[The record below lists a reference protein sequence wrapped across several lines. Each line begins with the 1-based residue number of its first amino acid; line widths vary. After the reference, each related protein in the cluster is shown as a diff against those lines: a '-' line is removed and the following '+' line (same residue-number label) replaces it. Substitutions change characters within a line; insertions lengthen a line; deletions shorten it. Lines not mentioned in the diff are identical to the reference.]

1 MPDDLAPD
9 AMDQKTRAQVGA
21 LHGVR
26 VVDLTQFEAGTSLT
40 LTLAWLGAEVIKVEE
55 PTKGEQGRGASTDK
69 KGVDSHYF
77 MLLNANKRS
86 VTANLK
92 TDKGRALLRGLI
104 EKADVFAENFAPGV
118 IERLGF
124 GYDVVR
130 EINPRI
136 IYVQVKGFGQD
147 GPYKNFL
154 AFDMIAQATGGA
166 MSITGEPDGRPIK
179 PGLTI
184 GDTGTG
190 LHGAIG
196 VLAALYQRQFT
207 GEGQH
212 LQLAMQECVINYGR
226 ISYAA
231 QYLWGHAA
239 PRMGNQSIMGTN
251 SPSETFPCKG
261 GGPNDYCYV
270 YTSRANPQH
279 WERLL
284 KIMGRED
291 LIGDPRFDSP
301 QERFKNR
308 HLVDEMIAEWTRHHD
323 KREVMQRLGEQ
334 GIPAGAVMD
343 TMELSN
349 DPDLNRREIF
359 VTVKHPVRGDFKMP
373 GWPVKM
379 SGSKVPIT
387 AAPLLG
393 ADSNEV
399 YGRLLGLSEQELAA
413 LREEKVI

>member
-1 MPDDLAPD
+1 MPNDPTPD
-9 AMDQKTRAQVGA
+9 TNGQTSSVQRGA

-40 LTLAWLGAEVIKVEE
+40 QTLAWLGAEVIKVEE
-55 PTKGEQGRGASTDK
+55 PTKGEQGRGASTDQ

-92 TDKGRALLRGLI
+92 HEKGRAVLRGLI

-124 GYDVVR
+124 SYDEVR
-130 EINPRI
+130 AINPRI
-136 IYVQVKGFGQD
+136 IYVQVKGFGDD

-154 AFDMIAQATGGA
+154 AFDMIAQAMGGA

-207 GEGQH
+207 GEGQRI
-212 LQLAMQECVINYGR
+212 QLAMQECVINYGR

-231 QYLWGHAA
+231 QYLMGKAA

-251 SPSETFPCKG
+251 SPSETYKTKG
-261 GGPNDYCYV
+261 DGPNDYCYI

-301 QERFKNR
+301 QERFQNR
-308 HLVDEMIAEWTRHHD
+308 HVVDEMIGEWTKHHD
-323 KREVMQRLGEQ
+323 KMTVMQRLGEQ

-343 TMELSN
+343 TMELSE
-349 DPDLNRREIF
+349 DPELNRREIF

-387 AAPLLG
+387 ASPLLG
-393 ADSNEV
+393 ADTDAV
-399 YGRLLGLSEQELAA
+399 YSDLLGLSKQELAA
-413 LREEKVI
+413 LREEKAI

>member
-1 MPDDLAPD
+1 MPNDLTPGA
-9 AMDQKTRAQVGA
+9 ADQTSVAQLGA

-40 LTLAWLGAEVIKVEE
+40 QTLAWLGAEVIKVEE

-136 IYVQVKGFGQD
+136 IYAQVKGFGQD
-147 GPYKNFL
+147 GPYKSFL

-207 GEGQH
+207 GEGQRI
-212 LQLAMQECVINYGR
+212 QLAMQECVINYGR

-231 QYLWGHAA
+231 QALWGKAA

-251 SPSETFPCKG
+251 SPSETYPCKG
-261 GGPNDYCYV
+261 GGPNDWCYV

-308 HLVDEMIAEWTRHHD
+308 HVVDEMIAEWTKHHD
-323 KREVMQRLGEQ
+323 KLTVMQRLGEQ

-349 DPDLNRREIF
+349 DPELNRREIF

-387 AAPLLG
+387 ASPLLG
-393 ADSNEV
+393 ADSDDV
-399 YGRLLGLSEQELAA
+399 YGRLLGLSKDELAA
-413 LREEKVI
+413 LREEKII

>member
-1 MPDDLAPD
+1 MPNDLTPGA
-9 AMDQKTRAQVGA
+9 ADQATTAQCGA

-40 LTLAWLGAEVIKVEE
+40 QTLAWLGAEVIKVEE

-136 IYVQVKGFGQD
+136 IYAQVKGFGQD
-147 GPYKNFL
+147 GPY
-154 AFDMIAQATGGA
+154 
-166 MSITGEPDGRPIK
+166 
-179 PGLTI
+179 
-184 GDTGTG
+184 
-190 LHGAIG
+190 
-196 VLAALYQRQFT
+196 
-207 GEGQH
+207 
-212 LQLAMQECVINYGR
+212 
-226 ISYAA
+226 
-231 QYLWGHAA
+231 
-239 PRMGNQSIMGTN
+239 
-251 SPSETFPCKG
+251 
-261 GGPNDYCYV
+261 DYCYI

-308 HLVDEMIAEWTRHHD
+308 HLVDEMIAEWTIHHD
-323 KREVMQRLGEQ
+323 KMEVMQRLGEQ
-334 GIPAGAVMD
+334 GIPAGAIMD

-393 ADSNEV
+393 ADSDAV
-399 YGRLLGLSEQELAA
+399 YGELLGLSAQELAA
-413 LREEKVI
+413 LREEKII

>member
-1 MPDDLAPD
+1 MPNDPTPGA
-9 AMDQKTRAQVGA
+9 ADQATTAQRGA

-40 LTLAWLGAEVIKVEE
+40 QTLAWLGAEVIKVEE

-136 IYVQVKGFGQD
+136 IYAQVKGFGQD

-154 AFDMIAQATGGA
+154 AFDMIAQATGGSI
-166 MSITGEPDGRPIK
+166 SITGEPDGRPLK
-179 PGLTI
+179 PGPTI

-196 VLAALYQRQFT
+196 VLAALYQRQLT
-207 GEGQH
+207 GEGQRI
-212 LQLAMQECVINYGR
+212 QLAMQECVINYSR

-231 QYLWGHAA
+231 QALWGIAA
-239 PRMGNQSIMGTN
+239 PRTGNQSIMGTN
-251 SPSETFPCKG
+251 SPSETYKCKG
-261 GGPNDYCYV
+261 DGPNDYCYI

-308 HLVDEMIAEWTRHHD
+308 HLVDEMIAEWTIHHD
-323 KREVMQRLGEQ
+323 KMEVMQRLGEQ
-334 GIPAGAVMD
+334 GIPAGAIMD

-393 ADSNEV
+393 ADSDAV
-399 YGRLLGLSEQELAA
+399 YGELLGLSAQELAA
-413 LREEKVI
+413 LREEKII